1 MRSLGPA
8 GEEAFRGIAANSN
21 QATAALERLDG
32 GIRRVQSTGGG
43 SKAVFQQLGYQ
54 VGDFAVQV
62 QSGTSAVTAF
72 VQQGSQIAGAFGPV
86 GAVIGAVGAVLAG
99 LVTYLSQTSEESSNA
114 EKELRKLNESSD
126 EYRATLEKLLPLQK
140 AYLENQ
146 IAIANANKRDAES
159 EDNFTPEEARE
170 RQRKQQN
177 PFNRYITPPGQ
188 TDPYVAPRRDSQ
200 FGGIDGGD
208 LSPELREALRQAR
221 ERAQKALDAIRFAGA
236 TSAVGKFETKPPYE
250 SSDEYKTAQ
259 AEAKK
264 LNDER
269 ERAAKLA
276 SSEAEQRDRIIRQL
290 ELQADA
296 TKRLADATG
305 EGTYATKLAEI
316 ENENQRRIMQA
327 SQTLTG
333 KQLEQAKALSNE
345 IAKLERQRASV
356 ETALPTGK
364 ATPGSPAAHRQA
376 EREGFDQF
384 GNVIPID
391 KNKATDE
398 AKQFAEQQYR
408 VLLQPWQDLASSVS
422 GIMSDM
428 YADILTGAENLDF
441 GSIASS
447 FSDTIN
453 TAISGAL
460 GNLTALPINTA
471 IQTIATQAMKDQ
483 GGGVSGALYDFYQ
496 NNPRLTGAAVGTVV
510 GQVGGQALGFEQSKY
525 SGLTSSLGAAGG
537 AALGFYLGGPVGA
550 MIGGSLGGL
559 AGNALGGLFGGENN
573 LGNDRST
580 QTYSTGQGDIV
591 YSDRSFSQGN
601 RNITSGIIDQIQTIQ
616 EALGDLGAT
625 FSDFNLRIEAGN
637 KSGITVN
644 GVKYDTA
651 EDALKGAIGELLTS
665 RTGGLTT
672 TQQTILAN
680 TKGGTAAE
688 IGQDLA
694 FGQTYDRLIE
704 GGNQFDVALKDLYE
718 TFRNA
723 TTEAEK
729 LGLSTDGLTQ
739 AHIREFN
746 EVNRQKEQAQR
757 GVYEQI
763 AAVRGDNSLGT
774 QLFMLET
781 QMRELAKAA
790 QDLGIPLELVTEAHE
805 EAARRIT
812 ENYDRMIS
820 DLRKQA
826 ANTDQSIIQ
835 AQRGAYGAVD
845 QFLDPIKQALGPFG
859 IGQGVYSP
867 QAQAQGG
874 LEQFREVLARA
885 QGGDTQALS
894 SIVGI
899 GQQTL
904 QAARSFGA
912 SGAEFQAIFK
922 EVNKGLLETQGQL
935 EERRLKLQEQ
945 GITYQRETL
954 DEVIRL
960 RVEQVNELRELRE
973 QLRRDLALAIERRA

>member
-62 QSGTSAVTAF
+62 QSGTSEVTAF

-99 LVTYLSQTSEESSNA
+99 LVTYLSQSSKESNNA
-114 EKELRKLNESSD
+114 EQELKKLSESSD
-126 EYRATLEKLLPLQK
+126 EYRATLERLLPLQQ
-140 AYLENQ
+140 AYLQGLVEQQKETERATRKQEELSRKLNEDPGFEFTGGKPKQ
-146 IAIANANKRDAES
+146 PTYEEYLEQRQGLLPNGGLSESEFLQEQLRRNRRREDEGINRYLFRDAE
-159 EDNFTPEEARE
+159 A
-170 RQRKQQN
+170 
-177 PFNRYITPPGQ
+177 
-188 TDPYVAPRRDSQ
+188 
-200 FGGIDGGD
+200 
-208 LSPELREALRQAR
+208 
-221 ERAQKALDAIRFAGA
+221 
-236 TSAVGKFETKPPYE
+236 AVGKFETKPPYE
-250 SSDEYKTAQ
+250 TSDEYREAQ
-259 AEAKK
+259 RNAEDLARK
-264 LNDER
+264 R
-269 ERAAKLA
+269 EQAAKAA
-276 SSEAEQRDRIIRQL
+276 SREAEQRVRIIRQL

-665 RTGGLTT
+665 RTGGLTD

-723 TTEAEK
+723 TTEATK
-729 LGLSTDGLTQ
+729 LGLATDGLAQ

-763 AAVRGDNSLGT
+763 AAARGDNSLGT

-867 QAQAQGG
+867 AATAQGG

-935 EERRLKLQEQ
+935 EERRMKLAEQ
-945 GITYQRETL
+945 GISYQRETL

-960 RVEQVNELRELRE
+960 RVEQVQELRELRE